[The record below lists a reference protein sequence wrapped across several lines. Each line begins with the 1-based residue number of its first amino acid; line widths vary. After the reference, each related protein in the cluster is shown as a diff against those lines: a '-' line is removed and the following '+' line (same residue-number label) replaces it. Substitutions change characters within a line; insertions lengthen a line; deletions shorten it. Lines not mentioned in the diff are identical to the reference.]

1 MTEAYLKEHKL
12 EKTLE
17 AMVNSLK
24 AQPKNPYLA
33 MVRALSM
40 SRRRWPHL
48 SGRRCALCRA
58 LPRRC
63 WPCFRCRASRR

>member
-33 MVRALSM
+33 MVCALSM

-48 SGRRCALCRA
+48 SA
-58 LPRRC
+58 
-63 WPCFRCRASRR
+63 